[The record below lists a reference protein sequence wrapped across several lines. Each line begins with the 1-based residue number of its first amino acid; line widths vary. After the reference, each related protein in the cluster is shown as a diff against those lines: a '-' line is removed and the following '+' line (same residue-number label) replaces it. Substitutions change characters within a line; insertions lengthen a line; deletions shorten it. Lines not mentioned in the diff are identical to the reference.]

1 MKDFFISYTNSDNNY
16 ATWVAEVLEKH
27 GYSVTIQ
34 EWDFTPGDNFVAKIN
49 EALIECDKLIII
61 LSRRYLESKWC
72 EAEWTSKLAEQQ
84 NNKDRRIIPIR
95 VEPVDLKGLLL
106 PIVHIDITDKSAVDA
121 ERLIL
126 DGISG
131 NFHRISRGYPG
142 YFNVEHSE
150 IDVDYSVSDNT
161 ITYIKTCKSKVLTG
175 GKNCLHNRITWFA
188 DETVDVVS
196 LTNGVSVEYLDLHDT
211 NVNYNVVFDHL
222 LQKDE
227 EIEFQIKAIL
237 SNKNKH
243 FKNFFSTEVIT
254 PIKSLNIHLSLPNSE
269 AAKIY
274 TQKLS
279 SSPMNVR
286 SESPKEHMFRCPFHW
301 HISNPELNFE
311 YKIYW

>member
-1 MKDFFISYTNSDNNY
+1 MKDFFISYTVSDKDY
-16 ATWVAEVLEKH
+16 ATWVAEALEKH
-27 GYSVTIQ
+27 GYSVIIQ
-34 EWDFTPGDNFVAKIN
+34 AWDFMPGDNFVAKIN
-49 EALIECDKLIII
+49 EALIECNKLIII
-61 LSRRYLESKWC
+61 LSNKYLESKWC
-72 EAEWTSKLAEQQ
+72 ETEWTSRLAEQQ
-84 NNKDRRIIPIR
+84 KNKDRRIIPIR

-106 PIVHIDITDKSAVDA
+106 PIVYIDITDKSKADA
-121 ERLIL
+121 EKLIL

-131 NFHRISRGYPG
+131 NPHRISNGYPE
-142 YFNVEHSE
+142 YFNIEHSE
-150 IDVDYSVSDNT
+150 IDVDYFVNVNT

-188 DETVDVVS
+188 DETVDLIS
-196 LTNGVSVEYLDLHDT
+196 LTNGVSIEHLDLHDT
-211 NVNYNVVFDHL
+211 NVNYNVVFDHF
-222 LQKDE
+222 LQKGE

-254 PIKSLNIHLSLPNSE
+254 PIKSLNIHLNLADN
-269 AAKIY
+269 AATRIY

-286 SESPKEHMFRCPFHW
+286 SESPKEHTFQCPFHW
-301 HISNPELNFE
+301 HICNPELNFE